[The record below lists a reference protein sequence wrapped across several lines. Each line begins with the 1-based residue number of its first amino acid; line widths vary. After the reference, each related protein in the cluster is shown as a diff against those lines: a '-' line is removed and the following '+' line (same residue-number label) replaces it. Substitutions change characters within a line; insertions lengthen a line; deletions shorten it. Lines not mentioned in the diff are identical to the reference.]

1 MKKYYLY
8 MAGVLV
14 IAIAVVIGAWGVFH
28 DKLPEAVQ
36 VTREA
41 AELEVVRQA
50 GDIVARRMDILSKS
64 LFVGIFIIQLTAL
77 IVGASVVFSIKDEN
91 SSAALK
97 LKKLENA
104 DVFMD
109 LPLYVGLFGTVSAFI
124 IMAFNP
130 STSRLIAYSSTL
142 VGIITSV
149 VMRTSM
155 IFPLRQKLLSEADKN
170 K

>member
-28 DKLPEAVQ
+28 DKLPESVQ

-64 LFVGIFIIQLTAL
+64 LFIGIFIIQLTAL
-77 IVGASVVFSIKDEN
+77 IVGASVVFNIKDEN

>member
-14 IAIAVVIGAWGVFH
+14 IAIAVVIGAWGIFH
-28 DKLPEAVQ
+28 DKLPESVQ

-50 GDIVARRMDILSKS
+50 GDIVAQRMDILSKS

-77 IVGASVVFSIKDEN
+77 IVGASVVFNIKDEN

>member
-1 MKKYYLY
+1 

-14 IAIAVVIGAWGVFH
+14 IAIAVVIGAWGIFH
-28 DKLPEAVQ
+28 DKLPESVQ

-50 GDIVARRMDILSKS
+50 GDIVAQRMDILSKS

-77 IVGASVVFSIKDEN
+77 IVGASVVFNIKDEN